1 MLREDAGNGKLQA
14 MTTATVP
21 DKFKAIVEGLGQV
34 PTLPAIAA
42 RALEILN
49 QPNASADQAAKLI
62 GQDLALSAKVLRLAN
77 SAFYGI
83 PRTIASVDQAIVIL
97 GFQTV
102 RSLVMSASV
111 MKILGKG
118 GRGTLD
124 RRGVWRHSVACAL
137 AARLL
142 ARKLGRRM
150 GLDAEALFMAG
161 LLHKIGVMILDSAVQ
176 AEYEQVLL
184 EAAKEGARSLPEI
197 ERSVLGT
204 DHGALGGM
212 LCERWGLPEELR
224 TPIANHIQPR
234 EAKDHLEQASIIH
247 LASHLAEVGGFAAFV
262 GIGQWPVDT
271 GVLETLG
278 LTPLDI
284 PELGESLR
292 QELERA
298 EGFFALID
306 QSM

>member
-1 MLREDAGNGKLQA
+1 
-14 MTTATVP
+14 MTTAAVP

-150 GLDAEALFMAG
+150 GLDSEALFMAG

-176 AEYEQVLL
+176 AEYEQVLQ
-184 EAAKEGARSLPEI
+184 EAAKEGARPLPEI

-224 TPIANHIQPR
+224 TPIACHITPR
-234 EAKDHLEQASIIH
+234 EAKDHVEQASIIH
-247 LASHLAEVGGFAAFV
+247 LASHLAEVSGFAAFV

-271 GVLETLG
+271 GILEVLG

>member
-1 MLREDAGNGKLQA
+1 
-14 MTTATVP
+14 MTTAAVP

-150 GLDAEALFMAG
+150 GLDSEALFMAG

-176 AEYEQVLL
+176 AEYEQVLQ

-224 TPIANHIQPR
+224 TPIACHIQPR
-234 EAKDHLEQASIIH
+234 EAKDHVEQASIIH

-271 GVLETLG
+271 GVLEVLG

>member
-1 MLREDAGNGKLQA
+1 

-49 QPNASADQAAKLI
+49 QPNASADQAARLI

-83 PRTIASVDQAIVIL
+83 PRTISSVDQAIVIL

-111 MKILGKG
+111 MKILGRGAKG
-118 GRGTLD
+118 SLD
-124 RRGVWRHSVACAL
+124 RRGVWRHSVAAAL

-150 GLDAEALFMAG
+150 GLDTEALFMAG

-176 AEYEQVLL
+176 AEYESVLR
-184 EAAKEGARSLPEI
+184 EAAQEGAQPLPAI
-197 ERSVLGT
+197 ERAVLGT

-212 LCERWGLPEELR
+212 LCERWGLPDELR
-224 TPIANHIQPR
+224 EPIASHINPA
-234 EAKDHLEQASIIH
+234 EATSSREQAAIIH
-247 LASHLAEVGGFAAFV
+247 LASHLAEVSGFVAFV
-262 GIGQWPVDT
+262 GFGQWPVDT
-271 GVLETLG
+271 SVLEILG

-284 PELGESLR
+284 PELGEALR
-292 QELERA
+292 SELEKA